1 MNVTKLDVA
10 MKAAEDQGIAN
21 WCIDEGGTVPLTSD
35 EWAKARSRFY
45 KLTWEQRDKYR
56 VRPTMAMAEEAG
68 GWLETDDGQAY
79 TKVWEVCGNYA
90 IAVRETLSKY
100 EKDWDIVDDLM
111 YDTFIRAAENVD
123 SYEGRNEAKMSTWLL
138 ALATNV
144 GKNHVESTQA
154 DKRKNEVLAVH
165 MSSDDDD
172 GYDVPY
178 YEQAGGSTYVAEA
191 SAALDPALVVEAE
204 DAYSDALSRMPDKVA
219 AVTRLRREGAS
230 NSLIAQ
236 DLSITEKTVRNLVHE
251 SSKYFRDN
259 CEVILSNRLSERDEG
274 NALRRPRS
282 CADVER
288 AQRNRFLRRDSAL
301 RKRAVRFAHPDAPAS
316 EWRKMYEG

>member
-35 EWAKARSRFY
+35 EWASARSRFY

-56 VRPTMAMAEEAG
+56 VRPTMAMAAEAG
-68 GWLETDDGQAY
+68 DWLETDDGKAY
-79 TKVWEVCGNYA
+79 TNVWDVCGTYA
-90 IAVRETLSKY
+90 VAVRDTLSRY

-123 SYEGRNEAKMSTWLL
+123 QYEGRNEAKMSTWLL
-138 ALATNV
+138 TLATNV

-191 SAALDPALVVEAE
+191 SAVLDPALVVEAE
-204 DAYSDALSRMPDKVA
+204 DTYADALSRMPPRMA
-219 AVTRLRREGAS
+219 AVVQLRREGAS

-236 DLSITEKTVRNLVHE
+236 DLGIADQTVRAYLTR
-251 SSKYFRDN
+251 SSDYLINNRDF
-259 CEVILSNRLSERDEG
+259 ILSNRLSERDEG

-288 AQRNRFLRRDSAL
+288 AQRERFFRRDSAL
-301 RKRAVRFAHPDAPAS
+301 RKRAVRMAS
-316 EWRKMYEG
+316 PEASTAEWKEQY